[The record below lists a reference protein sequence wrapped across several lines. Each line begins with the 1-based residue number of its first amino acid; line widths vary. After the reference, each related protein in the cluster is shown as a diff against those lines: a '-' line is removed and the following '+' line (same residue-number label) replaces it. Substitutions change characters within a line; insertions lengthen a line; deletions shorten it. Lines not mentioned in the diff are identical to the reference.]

1 MSAAFD
7 IHPERAAA
15 LYAIRDQYP
24 GTEGK
29 TQVLRL
35 FVAILTLGH
44 VTTFECSRYL
54 DIYHPPARKLD
65 LVKAGYLIVTIR
77 RTVFTEAGVKHSIG
91 VYMMDRGAPGTPGNQ
106 PAANDPTKEKA
117 SDATRTPKAFKNANL
132 DCAAQADFTPEAAAS
147 ALQVGLDAA
156 NRALL
161 MLGGANPHAS
171 LIAVSEAIKALGAAA
186 DSLKVLIGL

>member
-1 MSAAFD
+1 MSTAFD

-24 GTEGK
+24 GTDAK

-35 FVAILTLGH
+35 FVAIVTTGH

-65 LVKAGYLIVTIR
+65 LVKAGYRVMKIW
-77 RTVFTEAGVKHSIG
+77 RTVFTEAGGKHRVG
-91 VYMMDRGAPGTPGNQ
+91 VYLMDRGAPGTPGNE

-117 SDATRTPKAFKNANL
+117 SDATRTPKAFKNANI

-147 ALQVGLDAA
+147 ALKIGVEAA

-161 MLGGANPHAS
+161 MLGGGNPHAS
-171 LIAVSEAIKALGAAA
+171 LIAASEALKALGAAA